1 MQSTKLKTTLLQE
14 MKLQI
19 KVKTKQQES
28 KIIQVGDSE
37 YIVHVKALPDKN
49 KANEEVIS
57 TLARYFSVNKT
68 QIQIKSG
75 RTSSKKIIIIEED

>member
-1 MQSTKLKTTLLQE
+1 

-28 KIIQVGDSE
+28 KIIQIGDSE